1 VKLGRIALSVGIGL
15 VDIGLEELK
24 DKTVFGI
31 KAVDF
36 GRYVMIGGSL
46 FVDVLDELD
55 VIKLG
60 RAGKEFV
67 EDVEAISLPL
77 AMKSVKAMIPK
88 GFLSFRVSVTPKPA
102 PAPAPAPTPIYTP
115 PSVSVTS
122 Y

>member
-1 VKLGRIALSVGIGL
+1 

-24 DKTVFGI
+24 DKTVLGI

-36 GRYVMIGGSL
+36 GRYVMTGGSL
-46 FVDVLDELD
+46 FVDVLDELG

-77 AMKSVKAMIPK
+77 TMKSVKGAIPK
-88 GFLSFRVSVTPKPA
+88 GFPSIRVSVAPKPA
-102 PAPAPAPTPIYTP
+102 PAPAPIYTP
-115 PSVSVTS
+115 SAVSVTS

>member
-1 VKLGRIALSVGIGL
+1 VKLGKLALGVGIGL
-15 VDIGLEELK
+15 VDIGLEEV
-24 DKTVFGI
+24 KTSVLGI

-46 FVDVLDELD
+46 FVDVLDELG
-55 VIKLG
+55 VISLG

-77 AMKSVKAMIPK
+77 TMKSIKGVIPK
-88 GFLSFRVSVTPKPA
+88 GFPSVRVSVAPKPA
-102 PAPAPAPTPIYTP
+102 PAPTPAPIYTP
-115 PSVSVTS
+115 SAVSVTS